1 MVIEP
6 ATDEMSDEEY
16 AAFLAKINHEAPN
29 EAERRRRIGEII
41 KRNAERR
48 DVGDFDS
55 TAVLRL
61 MRDGKLD
68 Y

>member
-1 MVIEP
+1 M
-6 ATDEMSDEEY
+6 ATRSKTEKMTPDEYRAYLE
-16 AAFLAKINHEAPN
+16 KINLEAPS

-41 KRNAERR
+41 KRHAKEC